1 MEIGY
6 LAVFYLIGSIP
17 VAWLVGK
24 LAGGTDIR
32 HLGSGNVG
40 VMNVALNVSRWA
52 ALVVF
57 MAEIAK
63 GILSVYL
70 ARELGMGEAMTGLAV
85 VSALIGTRCS
95 IWIYG
100 RGGRGNTLVVAAL
113 LALAWPCMLIG
124 LGVWIIAR
132 LALRTS
138 FRATRVWWLS
148 LPVCL
153 GLVTDSWAYA
163 LMGAALALLS
173 LSVNKIETDDH
184 TLLKA
189 RWPNL
194 WAFLTAPPRHRQEKT
209 ESNCRQN
216 AAARSDTSFLAK
228 T

>member
-32 HLGSGNVG
+32 HLGSGNAG

-63 GILSVYL
+63 GIFSVYL

-85 VSALIGTRCS
+85 ISALIGTRCS
-95 IWIYG
+95 IWLYG

-153 GLVTDSWAYA
+153 GLVTGSWAYA

-173 LSVNKIETDDH
+173 LGTNKIDTDDH
-184 TLLKA
+184 TILKE
-189 RWPNL
+189 RWPSL
-194 WAFLTAPPRHRQEKT
+194 WAFLTAPPRKKHEKIDAIN
-209 ESNCRQN
+209 ESSACLR
-216 AAARSDTSFLAK
+216 RW
-228 T
+228 